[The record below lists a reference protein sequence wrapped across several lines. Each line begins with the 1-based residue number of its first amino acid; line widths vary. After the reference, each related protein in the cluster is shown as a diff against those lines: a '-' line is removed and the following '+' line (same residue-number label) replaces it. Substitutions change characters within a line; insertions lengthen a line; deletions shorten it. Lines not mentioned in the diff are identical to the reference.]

1 MQIKEA
7 KYETTAVKPEQ
18 YPKRY
23 LPEVAWVGRS
33 NVGKSSIINALLY
46 RKSLARASATPGKTR
61 EINFYLVNEALYF
74 VDLPGYGYA
83 RVSQAA
89 KEAWGRMIETYL
101 QTREQ
106 LQLIVMLVDI
116 RHAPSKEDQVMYTWL
131 AAQERPSLVVATK
144 LDKIPRGQIPIR
156 LRTIREALGM
166 AAEAP
171 VIPFSAVTGQGRD
184 EIWRQIEGVIGL

>member
-1 MQIKEA
+1 MQIKNA
-7 KYETTAVKPEQ
+7 QYETTAVKPEQ

-33 NVGKSSIINALLY
+33 NVGKSSIINALLN
-46 RKSLARASATPGKTR
+46 RKNLARASATPGKTR

-101 QTREQ
+101 HTREQ

-116 RHAPSKEDQVMYTWL
+116 RHAPSQEDRVMYAWL
-131 AAQERPSLVVATK
+131 AAQERPGLVVATK

-156 LRTIREALGM
+156 LRAIREVLGM
-166 AAEAP
+166 AVAAP
-171 VIPFSAVTGQGRD
+171 LIPFSAVSGQGRE
-184 EIWRQIEGVIGL
+184 EIWRQIETAIG

>member
-1 MQIKEA
+1 MQIKNA
-7 KYETTAVKPEQ
+7 QYETTAVKPEQ

-33 NVGKSSIINALLY
+33 NVGKSSLINALLN
-46 RKSLARASATPGKTR
+46 RKNLARASATPGKTR

-101 QTREQ
+101 HTREQ

-116 RHAPSKEDQVMYTWL
+116 RHAPSQEDRVMYAWL
-131 AAQERPSLVVATK
+131 AAQERPGLVVATK

-156 LRTIREALGM
+156 LRAIREVLGM
-166 AAEAP
+166 AAAAP
-171 VIPFSAVTGQGRD
+171 LIPFSAVSGQGRE
-184 EIWRQIEGVIGL
+184 EIWRQIETAIG